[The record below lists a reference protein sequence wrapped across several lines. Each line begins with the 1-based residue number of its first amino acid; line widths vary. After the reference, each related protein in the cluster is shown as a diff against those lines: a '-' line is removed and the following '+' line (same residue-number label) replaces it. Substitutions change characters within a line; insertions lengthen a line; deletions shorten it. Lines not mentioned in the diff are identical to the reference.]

1 MLAEARLLNRKSLEN
16 VGEAPAPTMEAPMY
30 NDILFAT
37 TSLAFTELH
46 ALPVMAQNAHA

>member
-1 MLAEARLLNRKSLEN
+1 MPRGL
-16 VGEAPAPTMEAPMY
+16 VAPQNMGHQSYDVWTMY